1 MKPFERL
8 REQVLVLRYQAGDTT
23 ALEELVERYHGPLLY
38 FVRRMLTDS
47 RGAED
52 VLQDTW
58 LAVVRGLFK
67 LRQPKAFSVWLYH
80 IARNKVYQRLRK
92 RDRALPLSE
101 EVEATAAPEKEA
113 DDFSADDAARVHEC
127 LERLR
132 PEHREVLVLRFLEQ
146 MSYQDIAVVVGCG
159 LGTVRSRL
167 HYAKRALRKEMEET
181 DDER

>member
-1 MKPFERL
+1 MNPFERL

-38 FVRRMLTDS
+38 FVRRMLGDA

-52 VLQDTW
+52 VLQATGV
-58 LAVVRGLFK
+58 AVVRNLRK
-67 LRQPKAFSVWLYH
+67 LRDPGAFPAWLYR
-80 IARNKVYQRLRK
+80 IARNKVYQELRK
-92 RDRALPLSE
+92 DNRVLPLSE
-101 EVEATAAPEKEA
+101 EVEVTAAPEEEA

-127 LERLR
+127 LERVR

-146 MSYQDIAVVVGCG
+146 MSYQDIAVVVGCS

-167 HYAKRALRKEMEET
+167 HYAKRALRKEME
-181 DDER
+181 DRCDER